1 MARSHSTRRKFL
13 GTLGSGAVIGT
24 AYRLSSHWLSAQ
36 SPNPALAKPSLFDPL
51 DFNPVPVSHE
61 DRVILPKG
69 FRHEVLVS
77 RGAILNDR
85 GETYGDDN
93 DFVAILPR
101 GDAEGW
107 LWVNHESTDV
117 FFLKEGPVPAHTVDR
132 ELIAQYLTSMGGSCI
147 RIARN
152 TEGRWRP
159 VLPDRRNFR
168 LTGMTPGIE
177 FTGPARGSEWLAG
190 ATSATGSVANCG
202 GGITPWGTILS
213 AEENVYAVFGD
224 AEQGDPKTQV
234 NTFYD
239 RPDRHYGYM
248 VEIDPDAKTFHKHT
262 ALGRFAH
269 ENIVFAVARDGR
281 LVGYMGDDRPNQ
293 CLYKYISTERYDPRG
308 GKENRRLLTDG
319 MLHVADTVRG
329 RWIPLNPATNR
340 ALKAAGYDKA
350 RVCVNTRTAAMMCG
364 GTPHGRPEGISR
376 NESTGEVFVSLSA
389 HPVPGSFRNPTFPT
403 DLAGAIA
410 RIREAGNDPGAMEFQ
425 FDLTLMGGPATGL
438 AWPDNLTFVN
448 PQHMMICTDYKGT
461 YPSRA
466 QSTHAALGNNFL
478 MVTPM
483 TGPGAGKVL
492 RFATA
497 PREAEFA
504 SPVLTPDREE
514 LWVSVQH
521 PGEGS
526 TRPDALISHWP
537 GGGHSWPRSSLISI
551 SRES

>member
-1 MARSHSTRRKFL
+1 MARFSSNRRKFL
-13 GTLGSGAVIGT
+13 GALGSGAVVGT

-36 SPNPALAKPSLFDPL
+36 TPGAGVARPSLFDPVN
-51 DFNPVPVSHE
+51 FKPAPVSHE
-61 DRVILPKG
+61 DRVVLPEG

-77 RGAILNDR
+77 RGAVLNDQ

-101 GDAEGW
+101 GEREGW
-107 LWVNHESTDV
+107 VWVNHESTDV
-117 FFLKEGPVPAHTVDR
+117 FLLKEGPVPPHQVDH

-152 TEGRWRP
+152 ERGRWRP
-159 VLPDRRNFR
+159 LLPDPRNFR

-177 FTGPARGSEWLAG
+177 FTGPARGSEWLSG
-190 ATSATGSVANCG
+190 ATTCTGSVANCG
-202 GGITPWGTILS
+202 GGVTPWGTVLS

-224 AEQGDPKTQV
+224 SEQGDPKTQV
-234 NTFYD
+234 NTFID

-248 VEIDPDAKTFHKHT
+248 VEIDPEARTFHKHT

-269 ENIVFAVARDGR
+269 ENIVFAEARDGR
-281 LVGYMGDDRPNQ
+281 LVGYMGDDRSGQ
-293 CLYKYISTERYDPRG
+293 CLYKYISTERYDPKG
-308 GKENRRLLTDG
+308 GKANRRLLTDG
-319 MLHVADTVRG
+319 MLHVADTARG
-329 RWIPLNPATNR
+329 RWIPLDPGVNR
-340 ALKAAGYDKA
+340 ALKAAGFDKA
-350 RVCVNTRTAAMMCG
+350 RVCVNTRTAALMCG

-376 NESTGEVFVSLSA
+376 NDVTGDVYVSLSA
-389 HPVPGSFRNPTFPT
+389 HPISGKVRDPKQPS
-403 DLAGAIA
+403 DLAGAIG
-410 RIREAGNDPGAMEFQ
+410 RIREARNDPGALEFQ
-425 FDLTLMGGPATGL
+425 FDLALMGGTETGL

-448 PQHMMICTDYKGT
+448 SQHLMVCSDYKGT
-461 YPSRA
+461 YPA
-466 QSTHAALGNNFL
+466 QARSTHGVLGNNFL
-478 MVTPM
+478 MVTPVS
-483 TGPGAGKVL
+483 GPGAGKVL

-537 GGGHSWPRSSLISI
+537 GGGRSWPRSSLISI
-551 SRES
+551 SREG